1 MRIDQLAMEYGR
13 SAELLRGRI
22 TELEHA
28 LRETGDPETQERLD
42 RRLRPLRAMY
52 RDTRAVSRALE
63 RYAPRYEL
71 RSREGCR

>member
-1 MRIDQLAMEYGR
+1 MIEQLAAEYHQ

-28 LRETGDPETQERLD
+28 QLETADTDTRERLD
-42 RRLRPLRAMY
+42 RRLRPLRSMY
-52 RDTRAVSRALE
+52 RDTRAVARTLE

-71 RSREGCR
+71 RKRAVRP

>member
-1 MRIDQLAMEYGR
+1 MIYQLAEEYLQ

-22 TELEHA
+22 HELEQA
-28 LRETGDPETQERLD
+28 QRESTDGEEQARLD

-52 RDTRAVSRALE
+52 RDTRAVARTLE

-71 RSREGCR
+71 RRRQVRR